1 MKSSTAR
8 PLPSRMMLQI
18 LKQKRTN
25 AFLGYSLLKR
35 KSDALTSKFRK
46 LLKDTIQGKEKVI
59 EGFNEASYALANAV
73 WSAGD
78 FKSLVVESVGRSAV
92 TLRVRTENVAGVI
105 LPNFELKIDPT
116 VDVIANL
123 GLASGGNVINSVRT
137 AHVEFLQTLAELA
150 SLQVTDHTTSYHV
163 QVSFMMLAQEIK
175 MTNRR
180 VNALDNLVIPTI
192 DNNMEYIKRE
202 LDEIEREEFYRLKMV
217 RNMNQDDFGPKGNSS
232 SNAHDSSHN
241 ADPPGSIFEEL
252 DDEIFV

>member
-1 MKSSTAR
+1 MSSASSR
-8 PLPSRMMLQI
+8 PLPSRMTLQI

-46 LLKDTIQGKEKVI
+46 LLKETIEGKEKVI

-105 LPNFELKIDPT
+105 LPNFELRVDPT
-116 VDVIANL
+116 VDVIANI
-123 GLASGGNVINSVRT
+123 GLTSGGNVIHSAKT
-137 AHVEFLQTLAELA
+137 AYLEFLETLTALA
-150 SLQVTDHTTSYHV
+150 SL
-163 QVSFMMLAQEIK
+163 QVSFMMLQQEIK

-192 DNNMEYIKRE
+192 DNHVEYIKRE
-202 LDEIEREEFYRLKMV
+202 LDELEREEFYRWC
-217 RNMNQDDFGPKGNSS
+217 
-232 SNAHDSSHN
+232 A
-241 ADPPGSIFEEL
+241 I
-252 DDEIFV
+252 

>member
-1 MKSSTAR
+1 MKTSASR

-46 LLKDTIQGKEKVI
+46 LLMETIQGKEQIV
-59 EGFNEASYALANAV
+59 ESFNEASYALANAV

-78 FKSLVVESVGRSAV
+78 FKSLVVESVGRPAV
-92 TLRVRTENVAGVI
+92 NLRIRTENVAGVV
-105 LPNFELKIDPT
+105 LPHFELRIDPT

-123 GLASGGNVINSVRT
+123 GLASGGNVIHSVKT
-137 AHVEFLQTLAELA
+137 THIELLEKLAELA
-150 SLQVTDHTTSYHV
+150 SL

-180 VNALDNLVIPTI
+180 VNALDNLVIPNL
-192 DNNMEYIKRE
+192 DNSMEYIKRE

-217 RNMNQDDFGPKGNSS
+217 RNMNQNDEVVARTDSITSS
-232 SNAHDSSHN
+232 RSIESEDRSQRKEQPST
-241 ADPPGSIFEEL
+241 IFEQA
-252 DDEIFV
+252 DNEIYV

>member
-1 MKSSTAR
+1 MSSTSSK

-25 AFLGYSLLKR
+25 AHLGYSLLKR
-35 KSDALTSKFRK
+35 KSDALASKFRK

-59 EGFNEASYALANAV
+59 EGFNEASYALSNAV

-105 LPNFELKIDPT
+105 IPHFELKIDPT
-116 VDVIANL
+116 VDVIANI
-123 GLASGGNVINSVRT
+123 GLTTGGHVIHSVKT
-137 AHVEFLQTLAELA
+137 AHLEFLETLAELA
-150 SLQVTDHTTSYHV
+150 SLQV
-163 QVSFMMLAQEIK
+163 SFMMLEQEIK

-192 DNNMEYIKRE
+192 DNNLEYIKRE
-202 LDEIEREEFYRLKMV
+202 LDELEREEFYRLKMV
-217 RNMNQDDFGPKGNSS
+217 RNMNQDDDIPKRAST
-232 SNAHDSSHN
+232 DSQDVHETGQSE
-241 ADPPGSIFEEL
+241 PQTIFESV
-252 DDEIFV
+252 DEDIVV

>member
-1 MKSSTAR
+1 M
-8 PLPSRMMLQI
+8 
-18 LKQKRTN
+18 
-25 AFLGYSLLKR
+25 
-35 KSDALTSKFRK
+35 
-46 LLKDTIQGKEKVI
+46 DTVLQGKEKVI

-150 SLQVTDHTTSYHV
+150 SLQVTDHTT
-163 QVSFMMLAQEIK
+163 
-175 MTNRR
+175 
-180 VNALDNLVIPTI
+180 
-192 DNNMEYIKRE
+192 
-202 LDEIEREEFYRLKMV
+202 
-217 RNMNQDDFGPKGNSS
+217 
-232 SNAHDSSHN
+232 
-241 ADPPGSIFEEL
+241 
-252 DDEIFV
+252 

>member
-150 SLQVTDHTTSYHV
+150 SLQV
-163 QVSFMMLAQEIK
+163 SFMMLAQEIK

-241 ADPPGSIFEEL
+241 ADPPSSIFEEL

>member
-1 MKSSTAR
+1 MSSTSGK
-8 PLPSRMMLQI
+8 PLPSRMTLQL

-46 LLKDTIQGKEKVI
+46 LLKDTIEGKEKVI

-105 LPNFELKIDPT
+105 IPHFELKIDPT
-116 VDVIANL
+116 VDVIANI
-123 GLASGGNVINSVRT
+123 GLTTGGNVIHSVKT

-150 SLQVTDHTTSYHV
+150 SLQV
-163 QVSFMMLAQEIK
+163 SFMMLEQEIK

-192 DNNMEYIKRE
+192 DEHVEYIKRE
-202 LDEIEREEFYRLKMV
+202 LDELEREEFYRLKMV
-217 RNMNQDDFGPKGNSS
+217 RNMNQDDDVPARSATPTKAGECGAQSQSADGSRMIFG
-232 SNAHDSSHN
+232 HV
-241 ADPPGSIFEEL
+241 
-252 DDEIFV
+252 DEDIVV